1 MAQKPPPQDGGQGTK
16 VDPRRVYVSGTSKMK
31 GGQKQ
36 EIASAAQA
44 SEQFEDE
51 EQARQAAGAKEFFV
65 QLEKG
70 IKQISIYR
78 HNVSHYGEYLERP
91 YSMMADYLAKWE
103 TLALRVEQLG
113 FKIHDAW
120 VYQADASEQN
130 IAHKFYRD
138 GVRILIFR
146 NGLTTQEMLD
156 FVLIV
161 LTNFRS
167 TEYLHED
174 MVSLMW
180 KQEFDSIEY
189 VVVDTVSVGGESEEE
204 ARAEVDKIVNYLYK
218 RLTSKSKDHVAFA
231 RISLEDLEIE
241 LEDVEQAKGV
251 VVKGTPATP
260 DEKAHVQQEL
270 DEEDENRMLPKLV
283 VILFKVLEEELDQ
296 DLGQAL
302 EEVFVQLLDS
312 FLIHEDFRGIN
323 QMLRKFKS
331 MGRKSLPANSLARL
345 QQIEGAFRMRMG
357 EAERLDQVA
366 QIIDSMAEIK
376 DPQEVYRYLTRLD
389 EQAIMPLLQA
399 LEKMERKEARRLV
412 CDALATLGKEQLD
425 VFVRR
430 LESKKANLVR
440 DMVYVIDKLNPPDKL
455 KMLSR
460 LLDHPNLAIRLEAL
474 GTLGASGEE
483 TCRAYVLKALEDN
496 DMQMRITAARMLPNF
511 DLSMATKTL
520 LAIVSHQDFHKRDT
534 KEQAAIYA
542 ALAGTNTTEAMAWF
556 REQLRSSSLIS
567 KKKLAE
573 HKRAIVNGLA
583 LSGSIAAFKL
593 LKAELEAGI
602 KEEDVSAAAERACHK
617 LRERL
622 LGS

>member
-1 MAQKPPPQDGGQGTK
+1 MPEKKAEPTAGAETK
-16 VDPRRVYVSGTSKMK
+16 VDPRKVYVSGTSRM
-31 GGQKQ
+31 KQ
-36 EIASAAQA
+36 EGPASAGQAAQ
-44 SEQFEDE
+44 EFEDQE
-51 EQARQAAGAKEFFV
+51 VARQIAATREYFV

-78 HNVSHYGEYLERP
+78 HNTSQYIEYLDRSYKLLSEFLGRYDTMP
-91 YSMMADYLAKWE
+91 
-103 TLALRVEQLG
+103 LRVEQLG
-113 FKIHDAW
+113 FKFQDEW
-120 VYQADASEQN
+120 VYQQDANDQN
-130 IAHKFYRD
+130 VAHKFYRD
-138 GVRILIFR
+138 GVRILVFR
-146 NGLTTQEMLD
+146 KGLDPQEMLD
-156 FVLIV
+156 FVLIS

-167 TEYLHED
+167 TEYIHED

-180 KQEFDSIEY
+180 KQEFANIEY
-189 VVVDTVSVGGESEEE
+189 VVVDTVAVGTESEEE
-204 ARAEVDKIVNYLYK
+204 ARAEVDKIVNYLYN
-218 RLTSKSKDHVAFA
+218 RLTSRSKDHVAFA
-231 RISLEDLEIE
+231 RISLEDLDIE

-260 DEKAHVQQEL
+260 QEKAHVQEQL
-270 DEEDENRMLPKLV
+270 DEEDENRLLPKLV

-296 DLGQAL
+296 DPGQAL

-331 MGRKSLPANSLARL
+331 FGRKQISPANQSRI
-345 QQIEGAFRMRMG
+345 QQIEATFTARMG

-399 LEKMERKEARRLV
+399 LEKMERQEARRLV
-412 CDALATLGKEQLD
+412 CDALAAMGKEQID
-425 VFVRR
+425 VFIRR
-430 LESKKANLVR
+430 LESKRANLVR
-440 DMVYVIDKLNPPDKL
+440 DMVYVIDKLNPVDKL
-455 KMLSR
+455 KIIAR

-474 GTLGASGEE
+474 STLGSAGDDS
-483 TCRAYVLKALEDN
+483 CRAYVMKALGDS

-520 LAIVSHQDFHKRDT
+520 LAIVSHPDFAKREN
-534 KEQAAIYA
+534 KEMASIFA
-542 ALAGTNTTEAMAWF
+542 ALASTNTDDAMIWF
-556 REQLRSSSLIS
+556 REQLRETSLIS

-573 HKRAIVNGLA
+573 FKRTIVAGLA

-602 KEEDVSAAAERACHK
+602 KEEDVAAAAERACLK

-622 LGS
+622 LGT